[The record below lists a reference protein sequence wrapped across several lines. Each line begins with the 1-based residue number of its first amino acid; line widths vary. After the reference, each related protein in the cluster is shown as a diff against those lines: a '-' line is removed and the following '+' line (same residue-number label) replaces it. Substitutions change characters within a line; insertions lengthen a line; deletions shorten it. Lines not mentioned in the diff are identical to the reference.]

1 MPADTPLADKRSA
14 AGMSAK
20 CQKRTFA
27 DAPLIGLVCFFL
39 TLEQLPIFSI
49 QSLKRAVTRLWEGS
63 MGKKKKL
70 LKIEA
75 KAEKKAAKKAAKKT
89 KKSNIK
95 VDRSDI
101 PIPSSFSS

>member
-1 MPADTPLADKRSA
+1 
-14 AGMSAK
+14 
-20 CQKRTFA
+20 
-27 DAPLIGLVCFFL
+27 
-39 TLEQLPIFSI
+39 
-49 QSLKRAVTRLWEGS
+49 